1 MTYVDPRVNENTR
14 TARLRVAV
22 ANDAN
27 ALRPGMFANATIG
40 PSNGGGKTMPALP
53 ADAVME
59 VEGEMSVFVPVT
71 GEANTFARRAVTVG
85 ERVGDF
91 YPLIDGLFVGDD
103 VVVAGTFIL
112 KADLGKAGASHD
124 H

>member
-1 MTYVDPRVNENTR
+1 
-14 TARLRVAV
+14 
-22 ANDAN
+22 
-27 ALRPGMFANATIG
+27 
-40 PSNGGGKTMPALP
+40 MPALP

-59 VEGEMSVFVPVT
+59 VEGEMSVFVPVE
-71 GEANTFARRAVTVG
+71 GEPNTFARRAVRVG

-91 YPLIDGLFVGDD
+91 YPVMDGVSVGDE